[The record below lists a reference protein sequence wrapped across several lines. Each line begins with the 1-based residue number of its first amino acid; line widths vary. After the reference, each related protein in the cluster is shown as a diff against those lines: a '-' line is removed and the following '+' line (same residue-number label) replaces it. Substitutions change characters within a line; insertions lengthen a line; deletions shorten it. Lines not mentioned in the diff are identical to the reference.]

1 MKGFLII
8 FILMFSVN
16 AYAGVKTIDCS
27 INTIVEFGIS
37 EDYINQIKQ
46 EQGEDA
52 LYTIADDQNNYSYN
66 VSRYAERNKIKMV
79 YVNFDEVDTV
89 VFKNDKKELKV
100 PTKGNDWT
108 IWLCGKGKEPKK
120 SMIID
125 AVENAKK
132 YF

>member
-16 AYAGVKTIDCS
+16 AYAEVKTIDCS
-27 INTIVEFGIS
+27 INTIVKFGIS
-37 EDYINQIKQ
+37 EAYINQIKQ

-100 PTKGNDWT
+100 PTKDNDWT